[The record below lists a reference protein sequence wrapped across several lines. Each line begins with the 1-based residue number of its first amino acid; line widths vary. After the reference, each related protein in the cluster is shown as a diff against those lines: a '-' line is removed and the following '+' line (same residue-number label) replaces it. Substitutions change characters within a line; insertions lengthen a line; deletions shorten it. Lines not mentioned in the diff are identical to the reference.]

1 MYQDKIPPD
10 MMESLAK
17 NEKKVFDKSVF
28 ERKNLLPLTF
38 TPTDILNGVCH
49 IARDIL
55 NTRTNEDIIT
65 ISKAIKWMLYQGDR
79 FLFALLRFD
88 ENNRDVYAC
97 EGRSLYFLHH
107 YFDLSTLNI
116 EGLSW
121 AEVFAVLVL
130 MQCAEVP
137 NEIEEVVENTHLSQA
152 LKQSG
157 DNFILFQQS
166 EIADTIARAEVLADT
181 LINNKKRSRVGG
193 DAKAKRVE
201 PLKVEVI
208 TRYLDSYTSYS
219 NKKAGEIIDAELT
232 NENNSLLLLSGA
244 EELNLQFAKWIG
256 AFRSGKWKMPINN

>member
-1 MYQDKIPPD
+1 MYQDKIPQ
-10 MMESLAK
+10 EVIQSLTK
-17 NEKKVFDKSVF
+17 SERKVVDKSVF

-38 TPTDILNGVCH
+38 APSDILNGVCH

-55 NTRTNEDIIT
+55 NARTNEDVIT
-65 ISKAIKWMLYQGDR
+65 ISKAITWMLYQGDR
-79 FLFALLRFD
+79 LLFALLRFD
-88 ENNRDVYAC
+88 ESDRDVYAC
-97 EGRSLYFLHH
+97 EGRDLYFLHH

-121 AEVFAVLVL
+121 AEVFAVLAL

-137 NEIEEVVENTHLSQA
+137 NEIEEELDNDPLSQS
-152 LKQSG
+152 LKQSSN
-157 DNFILFQQS
+157 NFILFQQA

-181 LINNKKRSRVGG
+181 QINHKKLGSAGG
-193 DAKAKRVE
+193 EEKAKRIE

-208 TRYLDSYTSYS
+208 NRYLKNYTSYS

-232 NENNSLLLLSGA
+232 NERHSLLLLSVA

-256 AFRSGKWKMPINN
+256 AFRNGKWKMPINS